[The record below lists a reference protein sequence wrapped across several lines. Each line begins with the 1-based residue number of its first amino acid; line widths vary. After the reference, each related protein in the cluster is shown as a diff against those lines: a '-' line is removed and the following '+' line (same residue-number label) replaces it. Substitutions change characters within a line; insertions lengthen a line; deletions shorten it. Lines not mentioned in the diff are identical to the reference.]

1 MPGARSNRCR
11 CEHPQLLL
19 TMKLPSR
26 LTLLL
31 TSELFGGDS
40 PFVVGFCGL
49 KKSGAKARRE
59 VRLKVTEHIL
69 ICERLMHSLFENQIL
84 ECIASILL
92 IEYQVYSVLLDA
104 HMDDGHTI
112 SIA

>member
-1 MPGARSNRCR
+1 
-11 CEHPQLLL
+11 
-19 TMKLPSR
+19 
-26 LTLLL
+26 
-31 TSELFGGDS
+31 
-40 PFVVGFCGL
+40 VVGFCGL